1 MGRRLIETVRGRVAP
16 EDLGR
21 TLAHEHV
28 FVLTPDSQTNWSEEW
43 DEEERVSEAVTQ
55 LRQVVEA
62 GYRTIIDPT
71 VDGLGRD
78 VVRIARVNAGVP
90 ELNIVVATGI
100 YTWDSVPNFFAHRS
114 DQTMIDGFV
123 RDLTEGIRRAG
134 GIKAAFLKCAVD
146 EAGLLPGVDRVL
158 RNVCAAHR
166 ATGAPVMVHT
176 HPRTRNA
183 LDVARVLAAEH
194 VPPESVVLAHSG
206 DSTDTGYLTSLAD
219 EGFFLGMDRF
229 GLPGEADT
237 VQRTRTVIEMCEL
250 GYAVSMMLSHDTA
263 TYLDWVDQSVRL
275 PDWHYLHLERGVLPF
290 LRESGVTQEMIDQM
304 QIGNPCRWLLSRD
317 A

>member
-1 MGRRLIETVRGRVAP
+1 MIETVRGPVSP
-16 EDLGR
+16 DDLGR

-28 FVLTPDSQTNWSEEW
+28 FVLTPDSQANWSDEW
-43 DEEERVSEAVTQ
+43 EEEERISEAVSQ
-55 LRQVVEA
+55 LRQVVEV

-71 VDGLGRD
+71 VDGLGRN
-78 VVRIARVNAGVP
+78 VARVARVNAAVP
-90 ELNIVVATGI
+90 QLNIVAATGI
-100 YTWDSVPNFFAHRS
+100 YTWDRAPNFFTYRS
-114 DQTMIDGFV
+114 DQTMVGGFV
-123 RDLTEGIRRAG
+123 RDLTDGIRATD

-146 EAGLLPGVDRVL
+146 EAGLRPGVERVL

-176 HPRTRNA
+176 HPGTRNA
-183 LDVARVLAAEH
+183 LDVARVLAAER
-194 VPPESVVLAHSG
+194 VTPSSVVLAHSG

-237 VQRTRTVIEMCEL
+237 VQRTRTVVEMCEL
-250 GYAVSMMLSHDTA
+250 GYAAALMLSHDTA
-263 TYLDWVDQSVRL
+263 SYIDWIDQSVRL
-275 PDWHYLHLERGVLPF
+275 PDWHYLHIERGVLPV
-290 LRESGVTQEMIDQM
+290 LRQSGVTQELIDQM
-304 QIGNPCRWLLSRD
+304 QVDNPRRWLLSRG